1 MTSTYPDYETLQVTV
16 AGGVA
21 EVTMNRPDKGNALN
35 LQLAVD
41 LLDAADRVSE
51 DAAVRAVLLTGAG
64 KSFCFGGDLAS
75 FHAEGASMARHLKD
89 VTVPLHAAISR
100 LTRMDPPLIVAVN
113 GTAAGAGFSLAL
125 IGDLVLSAAS
135 AKYTMAY
142 TRIGVSPDG
151 SSTYFLPRVV
161 GLRRAQELMFTN
173 RLLSAEEAAE
183 WGVVTRVVADE
194 ALMDEALALAAEM
207 AAGPT
212 RAYGQIKTLLAST
225 FGATLETQME
235 FESLSIAGMAKTA
248 DGRNGIAAFLEK
260 RKVTFTGD

>member
-1 MTSTYPDYETLQVTV
+1 MSRSTAPPP
-16 AGGVA
+16 A
-21 EVTMNRPDKGNALN
+21 P
-35 LQLAVD
+35 
-41 LLDAADRVSE
+41 VS
-51 DAAVRAVLLTGAG
+51 
-64 KSFCFGGDLAS
+64 
-75 FHAEGASMARHLKD
+75 
-89 VTVPLHAAISR
+89 
-100 LTRMDPPLIVAVN
+100 
-113 GTAAGAGFSLAL
+113 SLAL

-194 ALMDEALALAAEM
+194 ALMDEARALAAEM

-212 RAYGQIKTLLAST
+212 RLWP
-225 FGATLETQME
+225 
-235 FESLSIAGMAKTA
+235 
-248 DGRNGIAAFLEK
+248 D
-260 RKVTFTGD
+260 